1 MGEHRLRDL
10 VAVYR
15 RASYSPLQHR
25 SNDTAILAATAAEL
39 GRRGWRVLNTSEAE
53 VEQGRLPAGELYLN
67 MCQGSL
73 ASEQLTPLEEDGVLV
88 VNRPTSVLNCHR
100 HRLVRRMA
108 ETKLAFPRTLIQ
120 PSAAPPPP
128 PQVLRDFADH
138 QRIWVK
144 RGDVHAERSE
154 DVVATTADELPSVL
168 AAFAARDIAWVALQ
182 QNVAGPVVKFYA
194 VTDGRFFRWYDAE
207 AGFGRDRPA
216 IDEDRLKALAFDAG
230 ALLGL
235 EVFGGDVAFPRADR
249 PVLIDLND
257 WPSFAPF
264 RDEAARAIA
273 EYIHD
278 RIEERSS

>member
-1 MGEHRLRDL
+1 VPDL

-15 RASYSPLQHR
+15 RPSYSPLQHR

-39 GRRGWRVLNTSEAE
+39 GRRGWRVTNTSEGE
-53 VEQGRLPAGELYLN
+53 VEQGRLPAAALYLN

-73 ASEQLTPLEEDGVLV
+73 ASEQLMPLEEDGALV

-100 HRLVRRMA
+100 HRLVRRMG
-108 ETKLAFPRTLIQ
+108 ETNLAFPRTLIQ
-120 PSAAPPPP
+120 PSSAPAPAPAL
-128 PQVLRDFADH
+128 LRDFAPDH

-144 RGDVHAERSE
+144 RGDVHAERRE
-154 DVVATTADELPSVL
+154 DVMATTADELPGVL

-182 QNVAGPVVKFYA
+182 QHVPGPVVKFYG

-207 AGFGRDRPA
+207 AGFGKERPA
-216 IDEDRLKALAFDAG
+216 IDEDRLKALAFDAA

-273 EYIHD
+273 EYIND
-278 RIEERSS
+278 RIEDRSA

>member
-1 MGEHRLRDL
+1 
-10 VAVYR
+10 V
-15 RASYSPLQHR
+15 
-25 SNDTAILAATAAEL
+25 T
-39 GRRGWRVLNTSEAE
+39 NTNEAE
-53 VEQGRLPAGELYLN
+53 VEKGRLPAGELYLN

-73 ASEQLTPLEEDGVLV
+73 ASEQLMPLEEDGAIV

-108 ETKLAFPRTLIQ
+108 ETKLAFPRTLVQ
-120 PSAAPPPP
+120 PTAAPPPSA
-128 PQVLRDFADH
+128 QLLRDFAPDH

-154 DVVATTADELPSVL
+154 DVVAATAEELPSVL
-168 AAFAARDIAWVALQ
+168 AAFAARDIPWVALQ
-182 QNVAGPVVKFYA
+182 QHVPGPVVKFYG
-194 VTDGRFFRWYDAE
+194 VTDGRFFRWYEAE
-207 AGFGRDRPA
+207 AGFGRERPA
-216 IDEDRLKALAFDAG
+216 IDEDRLKALAFDAA

-249 PVLIDLND
+249 PVLVDLND

-278 RIEERSS
+278 RIEDRSS

>member
-1 MGEHRLRDL
+1 LRDL
-10 VAVYR
+10 VAIYR
-15 RASYSPLQHR
+15 RPSFSPLQHR

-39 GRRGWRVLNTSEAE
+39 GRRNWRVTNTSEAD
-53 VEQGRLPAGELYLN
+53 VEQGRLPSAELYLN

-73 ASEQLTPLEEDGVLV
+73 ASEQLMPLEEDGALV

-100 HRLVRRMA
+100 HRLVHRIA
-108 ETKLAFPRTLIQ
+108 ETKIAFPRTLIQ
-120 PSAAPPPP
+120 PSSAPPPP
-128 PQVLRDFADH
+128 AAVLREFAPDH
-138 QRIWVK
+138 ERIWVK
-144 RGDVHAERSE
+144 RGDVHAERRE
-154 DVVATTADELPSVL
+154 DVVSTTADELPGVL
-168 AAFAARDIAWVALQ
+168 TAFAARDIAWVALQ
-182 QNVAGPVVKFYA
+182 QNVTGPVVKFYA

-207 AGFGRDRPA
+207 AGFGQARPSV
-216 IDEDRLKALAFDAG
+216 DEDRLKALAFDAG

-278 RIEERSS
+278 RIEDRSS